1 MSAMVAFEG
10 KCLGVGKCPIRCG
23 SWLDVDATKRS
34 NCDVGAYSLLRCT
47 LPSISPL
54 TESTHRS
61 YLDYRIIHGVIHG
74 VRPPGVHA
82 EFSSHDYYEF
92 HAVFYAVFVR
102 LLYAKHFLRHFRNFV
117 VITRLYQN
125 KSFDQW
131 IAFKAN
137 RNKVSPPGGGG
148 KTI

>member
-1 MSAMVAFEG
+1 MSAMVVLEG

-34 NCDVGAYSLLRCT
+34 NCDGGAYSLLRCT

-125 KSFDQW
+125 KSS
-131 IAFKAN
+131 ISGLPLK
-137 RNKVSPPGGGG
+137 RTVTRYRPPLGGG